1 MPNLLDEYRIIF
13 LSKRGKAEISPKKLS
28 VYWCFLSICFEVCQ
42 KPNSNLLLHGILVQ
56 GFRMPSFVQEYKII
70 FPGKSRFTF
79 KLSNNL
85 ISKLEFPVNW
95 LLKSVKSLNEIFLA
109 IEYYLKT
116 LECQIWSTNA
126 ISFSWE
132 NETKLKTLKNLS
144 PYIGVS
150 FKFVLKTIKSLNR
163 IFVDME
169 YWFKAL
175 ECQIWLTNTIL
186 FLWET
191 ETNLGTLQK
200 LSPYIRVSYKVV
212 LKSVKTLNRIL
223 WAMEYWFSL

>member
-1 MPNLLDEYRIIF
+1 
-13 LSKRGKAEISPKKLS
+13 
-28 VYWCFLSICFEVCQ
+28 
-42 KPNSNLLLHGILVQ
+42 
-56 GFRMPSFVQEYKII
+56 MPSFVQEYKII
-70 FPGKSRFTF
+70 FSGKRRFTF

-95 LLKSVKSLNEIFLA
+95 LLKSVKSLNEIFCA

-132 NETKLKTLKNLS
+132 NEAKLKTLKKLS

-150 FKFVLKTIKSLNR
+150 FKFVLKTIKSLNQ
-163 IFVDME
+163 IFVNME

-175 ECQIWLTNTIL
+175 ECQISLTNTIL

-191 ETNLGTLQK
+191 ETNLATLQN
-200 LSPYIRVSYKVV
+200 LSPSTGVSYKFV
-212 LKSVKTLNRIL
+212 LNLSNASIESSWPCIL
-223 WAMEYWFSL
+223 CSRR